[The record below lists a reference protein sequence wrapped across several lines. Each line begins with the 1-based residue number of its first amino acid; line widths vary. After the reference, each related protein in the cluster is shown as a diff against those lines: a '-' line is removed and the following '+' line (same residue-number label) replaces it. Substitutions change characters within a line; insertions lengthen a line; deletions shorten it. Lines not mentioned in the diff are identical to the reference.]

1 MRTDYDI
8 HQPFPQPLQS
18 FLLLGRS
25 TEPAHHLDSNWKIFH
40 PLNKGIVMLL
50 GQNRSRDQI
59 DHLLAVLYCL
69 KRGPQGD
76 FCFSVSHVAADQTVH
91 DLWTFHIRFYSV
103 NGV

>member
-1 MRTDYDI
+1 MGADYNV
-8 HQPFPQPLQS
+8 HHSLAQVLQGPFLS
-18 FLLLGRS
+18 GRR
-25 TEPAHHLDSNWKIFH
+25 TEPAQHIHPHRKILH
-40 PLNKGIVMLL
+40 PLHKCIIMLL